1 VPNGVDEFWSPGRGP
16 ENDYLLFAGTLEPR
30 KGVDDLM
37 ATWSSLPE
45 PRPRLILAGD
55 RGWRTTVLPDPRIEV
70 RGFVTR
76 EELRDLYRGA
86 RAFIYPSKYE
96 GFGLPP
102 LEAMACG
109 APVIATRT
117 GAIPDY
123 AEGAAVL
130 VRPGSR
136 TDLKEAIVRV
146 LQDHGL
152 RRELR
157 AGGPERASHY
167 RWEASARTMMRL
179 LAEAAA
185 CG

>member
-1 VPNGVDEFWSPGRGP
+1 
-16 ENDYLLFAGTLEPR
+16 
-30 KGVDDLM
+30 M
-37 ATWSSLPE
+37 
-45 PRPRLILAGD
+45 
-55 RGWRTTVLPDPRIEV
+55 

-76 EELRDLYRGA
+76 DELRELYRGA
-86 RAFIYPSKYE
+86 RAFVYPSRYE

-117 GAIPDY
+117 GAIADY
-123 AEGAAVL
+123 AEGAAL
-130 VRPGSR
+130 LISPASR
-136 TDLKEAIVRV
+136 ADLREAIVRM
-146 LQDHGL
+146 LGDTGL

-157 AGGPERASHY
+157 ASGPERASHY
-167 RWEASARTMMRL
+167 RWDESARTMTRL